1 MRLGA
6 AAFDFPRRQS
16 HNGGMPVKDEHPG
29 SVPIAQV
36 LTGVLARLR
45 PETAAGMLDVWK
57 QWDRVVG
64 EETAR
69 NARPAAFN
77 GSILLVHVSSPVW
90 IHHLRFTKEDLLSRL
105 NAALGRRRVSDI
117 KFKVSAF

>member
-1 MRLGA
+1 MRA
-6 AAFDFPRRQS
+6 
-16 HNGGMPVKDEHPG
+16 KDPHSG

-36 LTGVLARLR
+36 LTGLLARLR
-45 PETAAGMLDVWK
+45 PEAGTGMLEVWK
-57 QWDRVVG
+57 EWDRVVG

-69 NARPAAFN
+69 NARPAAFK

-90 IHHLRFTKEDLLSRL
+90 IHHLQFLRADLIGRL
-105 NAALGRRRVSDI
+105 NAALGGRRVTDI

>member
-1 MRLGA
+1 M
-6 AAFDFPRRQS
+6 AAFDIAKRRS
-16 HNGGMPVKDEHPG
+16 HNDSMHAKDEHPG

-36 LTGVLARLR
+36 LSGLLARLR
-45 PETAAGMLDVWK
+45 PEAEAGMLEVWK
-57 QWDRVVG
+57 EWDRVVG

-69 NARPAAFN
+69 NARPAAFK

-90 IHHLRFTKEDLLSRL
+90 IHHLQFLKADLISGL
-105 NAALGRRRVSDI
+105 NAALGRRRVTDI